1 MGSFYKNYLN
11 KFGDNQ
17 HGPKRIKK
25 LTKQDNESHHK
36 YEYKRRT
43 SRKNSRNSIVNR
55 NDLGLLLL
63 SQVSYAAP
71 LFPNFV

>member
-17 HGPKRIKK
+17 HGSENSK

-43 SRKNSRNSIVNR
+43 YEDRTKEFLIFEIE
-55 NDLGLLLL
+55 L
-63 SQVSYAAP
+63 
-71 LFPNFV
+71 